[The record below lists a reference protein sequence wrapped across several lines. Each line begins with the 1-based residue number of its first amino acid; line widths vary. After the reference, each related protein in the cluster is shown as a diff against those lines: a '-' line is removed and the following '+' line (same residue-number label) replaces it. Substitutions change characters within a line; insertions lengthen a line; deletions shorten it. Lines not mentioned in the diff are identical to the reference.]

1 MTRFADCGRQALTE
15 ARLWPA
21 MPEGHD
27 MHRFL
32 TGSIVGV
39 SLVCTLAAPAAAQD
53 ESAYTQGNVWYV
65 TGIDVEDGQFESYLN
80 WLDSEWK
87 QFRNI
92 AAKEGVEVGYHVL
105 VNTTARAG
113 EPDLYL
119 VTINKDFLKTAEG
132 LALEKKVNA
141 AMQKNRKQF
150 ETESAG
156 RAPMRKVLSTIEL
169 QELKLK

>member
-1 MTRFADCGRQALTE
+1 MRMRYWSSALCSSD
-15 ARLWPA
+15 L
-21 MPEGHD
+21 
-27 MHRFL
+27 
-32 TGSIVGV
+32 
-39 SLVCTLAAPAAAQD
+39 
-53 ESAYTQGNVWYV
+53 
-65 TGIDVEDGQFESYLN
+65 LN
-80 WLDSEWK
+80 WLDSEWN

-105 VNTTARAG
+105 VNTAARAG

-141 AMQKNRKQF
+141 AMQTNRKQF

-169 QELKLK
+169 QELKLKSRLIEPLGSPAPHAFGAVTSLLCPGLST